1 MADCAAQDHP
11 CSSALQW
18 EVLHRIT
25 VVSSSRYQT
34 PCCVAIAAMALER
47 NIQVLKHE
55 VGIENEKPLPK
66 AM

>member
-1 MADCAAQDHP
+1 MFKCTTMGGIASHYCCPQ
-11 CSSALQW
+11 QQ
-18 EVLHRIT
+18 
-25 VVSSSRYQT
+25 VSN